1 MNSIFYVPGRKKNH
15 QIKMTK
21 TLETNVTSD
30 KGEEKSKS
38 NSQTSNQNNILP
50 KNKTNIFLLQYQK
63 YFNKKLVIKYN
74 ILPNEYTLMKLD
86 NFITA
91 KYCHSLASFKEKLIF
106 NYDEEFLNR
115 FYTKRESK
123 KQIPLFSEFYKS
135 YLKFF
140 CFPTLAEIRLNDLI
154 EDMVEKKAK
163 AFYNENFTE
172 KDKNE
177 KNEKK
182 INVVIFTNKIRQDIS
197 RRNSLTNLTKT
208 TIKNKSITNKSSVSL
223 VTIEKLF
230 NEMNNEKKGKIAY
243 NSNNNLRKDIGGT
256 NKELKDSNITSKMKK
271 IIKNYPKDKNDNN
284 IDNKI
289 KIKNNITDSS
299 GKRKKIKNKISRN
312 IQNAIL
318 ENKTSSSIRN
328 PKIKT
333 IQKNIRSILKI
344 NSKIN
349 LNNYIYS
356 PLDNQKISTISKNN
370 LKNNI
375 NEKTKQNG
383 IKYKQPNNNMY
394 KNYCK
399 TLNNNYNIKNNS
411 IISNFKNNTLIDKL
425 KNFSNNFNTHTNNN
439 TDLNYIINKTVSNS
453 KNNSKRNINKNT
465 IKVIQ
470 KPSQQKIK
478 QIRQIK
484 SRNCKNNINDLIIN
498 VYNVTTQSKNDL
510 NFKNISREN
519 ISDYYTINNKNLN
532 TVSIKISNQRPK
544 PKIKLIKAENK
555 TNTNNNRNNT
565 QNNNVKVFNYIT
577 ARKKNTNYFVA
588 SNFKKSNGSS
598 SSSLKNIN
606 EKNLILNGN
615 INCNAKRNINS
626 NINSNIRKNKV
637 IDSKNNLQI
646 NSNSYASYDSQK
658 KIKNSKSI
666 LNDYKIKITKKT
678 NEPSP
683 HNDIKKI
690 KLIKSYCK
698 K

>member
-1 MNSIFYVPGRKKNH
+1 MNSIVYVPGRKKNH

-208 TIKNKSITNKSSVSL
+208 TIKNKSITNKSSISL

-318 ENKTSSSIRN
+318 ENKASSSIRN

>member
-439 TDLNYIINKTVSNS
+439 TNLNYIINKTVSNS

>member
-333 IQKNIRSILKI
+333 IQKNIRSILKM

>member
-140 CFPTLAEIRLNDLI
+140 CFPTLAELRLNDLI

-333 IQKNIRSILKI
+333 IQKNIRSILKM

-532 TVSIKISNQRPK
+532 TVSIKISNQRQK

-615 INCNAKRNINS
+615 INCNANRNINS

>member
-86 NFITA
+86 NFITG

-678 NEPSP
+678 SEPSP

>member
-115 FYTKRESK
+115 FYTKKESK

-140 CFPTLAEIRLNDLI
+140 CFPTLAELRLNDLI

-230 NEMNNEKKGKIAY
+230 NEMNNEKKGKISY

-256 NKELKDSNITSKMKK
+256 NKELKNSIITSKMKK

-289 KIKNNITDSS
+289 KIKNNTTDSS

-318 ENKTSSSIRN
+318 DNKTSTSINN

-356 PLDNQKISTISKNN
+356 PLDNQKISTFSKNN

-375 NEKTKQNG
+375 NEKTKQNA

-425 KNFSNNFNTHTNNN
+425 KNFSNNFNTHINNN
-439 TDLNYIINKTVSNS
+439 TNLNYIINKTVSNS
-453 KNNSKRNINKNT
+453 NNNSKRNIKKNT

-498 VYNVTTQSKNDL
+498 VNGVYSTQSKNDL
-510 NFKNISREN
+510 NFRNISREN

-532 TVSIKISNQRPK
+532 TVSIKISNQRQK

-615 INCNAKRNINS
+615 INCNVNS

-637 IDSKNNLQI
+637 IDSKNNIQI
-646 NSNSYASYDSQK
+646 NTNSYVSYDSQK

-666 LNDYKIKITKKT
+666 LNDYKIKISKKT

>member
-1 MNSIFYVPGRKKNH
+1 MNSIFYVPRRKKNH

-140 CFPTLAEIRLNDLI
+140 CFPTLAELRLNDLI

-208 TIKNKSITNKSSVSL
+208 TIKNKSITNKSSISL

-333 IQKNIRSILKI
+333 IQKNIRYILKI

-399 TLNNNYNIKNNS
+399 TLNNNYNVKNNS

-615 INCNAKRNINS
+615 INCNANRNINS